1 MRTNP
6 RREGRDMSGG
16 VMVELKI
23 EDIAGIKK
31 LDKRS
36 KRSKM

>member
-1 MRTNP
+1 
-6 RREGRDMSGG
+6 MSGG

-23 EDIAGIKK
+23 EDIAEGIKK